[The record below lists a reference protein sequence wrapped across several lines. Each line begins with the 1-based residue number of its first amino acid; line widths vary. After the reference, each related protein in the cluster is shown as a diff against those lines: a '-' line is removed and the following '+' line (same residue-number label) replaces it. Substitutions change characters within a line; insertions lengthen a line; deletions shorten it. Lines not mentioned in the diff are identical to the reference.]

1 MIVYNKKNETYE
13 YDLWLSIKKW
23 NLWIWLSI
31 IKKMKPMNM
40 IVYNKKM
47 KPMTMIVYNK
57 KTETYEYD
65 CL

>member
-1 MIVYNKKNETYE
+1 MIVYNKK
-13 YDLWLSIKKW
+13 KR

-40 IVYNKKM
+40 IVYKKMKSMNMIVYNKKM
-47 KPMTMIVYNK
+47 KPMNMIVYNK
-57 KTETYEYD
+57 KNETYEYD